1 VTLVKAKACK
11 ACREVKALGE
21 FYTDKRIADG
31 RKNVCKAC
39 TKAGNRAPQAQDQD
53 CSFAGCRIKQIAKG
67 YCAGHY
73 QQVKY
78 GIPLRPLR
86 FRNDSLGF
94 LDKKLCTKCGTYK
107 GQPHFRARSKRDS
120 ALTSWCKE
128 CENAKNRL
136 WYVSNEEKSK
146 AQSAAWRAAN
156 PERMREIIEAYRV
169 RNRDRVLALARKNSR
184 LRRARLLKVGGRG
197 ISLEVEQRVR
207 DSTGGLCNYCDDEAT
222 AIDHFFPISKGGPD
236 DEDNLV
242 PACKTCNSSKHDS
255 HPVAWLTKHDKFC
268 RVIPKQFYKET
279 SQ

>member
-1 VTLVKAKACK
+1 VALVQAKACK
-11 ACREVKALGE
+11 ACRTVKALAE

-39 TKAGNRAPQAQDQD
+39 TRSGNRAPQAKDQD
-53 CSFAGCRIKQIAKG
+53 CSFEGCRVKQIAKG

-86 FRNDSLGF
+86 FRNDLLSF
-94 LDKKLCTKCGTYK
+94 LDKRLCTKCGTYK
-107 GQPHFRARSKRDS
+107 GQPQFRLRTRDG
-120 ALTSWCKE
+120 ALNSWCTG
-128 CENAKNRL
+128 CENAKNRR
-136 WYVSNEEKSK
+136 WHVDNEEKSR
-146 AQSAAWRAAN
+146 AQSAAWRIAN
-156 PERMREIIEAYRV
+156 PERTREIVEAYRL
-169 RNRDRVLALARKNSR
+169 RDRDRYLALARKNAR
-184 LRRARLLKVGGRG
+184 IRRARLLKAEGRG
-197 ISLEVEQRVR
+197 ITLEVEQRIF
-207 DSTGGLCNYCDDEAT
+207 DSTSGLCNYCDDEAT

-255 HPVAWLTKHDKFC
+255 HPVAWLTKYDKFC